1 MKRRSLLLFSFF
13 LWTSCSN
20 VDTYIYPEI
29 IPESVA
35 LSGDFVKIES
45 NGKSVN
51 IKDAKSTDDA
61 NKAITVNFTYDYYI
75 GKHEVTCEEYK
86 SINSEKNCT
95 EGTFPVANVTYI
107 DAILYANAKSKAE
120 GLDTAYAYTSKECNK
135 ENCTQL
141 AGFAFRPNVSAYR
154 LPTEAE
160 WLFAAKQGWNID
172 NSWNADN
179 ADAAE
184 TAAHAVCSKKKNKL
198 DICDMEGN
206 VSEWVNDWLGNIWTV
221 TTSNFVGAGDGGSLA
236 ERVIKGGNYHNP
248 ASAINIYSRGDVYTV
263 TSATTSNYLGFRLAY
278 GKIPDAIWM
287 NGNDLSSQI
296 TSITSG
302 GAGNVRKKT
311 RTFKTK
317 LAFRN
322 DDTENLVFIDYSA
335 SDFTP
340 IEIVD
345 TISVY
350 HPEISPDGEHVAFCT
365 KPEGVNAQ
373 SDVYVRDLNNSGSN
387 LVKLNVESAAIP
399 RWKVLDSGD
408 TVIVYVS
415 SAKSNKDSDL
425 FKQESTWMVPF
436 ANGKFG
442 TPQKLFDGAYHGG
455 IDDSLN
461 FAVTG
466 STLLR
471 AHMSN
476 AADTIWYNGEQA
488 CNVSLAKDDSKRT
501 LFLDF
506 GGNTGHDF
514 VGKKY
519 GIHEQI
525 LVIDSTGKL
534 IQSIEAPAGYSFDH
548 TEWASSNLIVASLTN
563 QDGVHEKIVL
573 LDISDNSL
581 TELVTGHELWHPS
594 IWISPTA
601 ATRSSADIDS
611 IANYWTEPADPLIP
625 TKMNV
630 FWTIIDSI
638 EILAL
643 GSSRVSMGFEPYA
656 FKNAM
661 AFNMATVP
669 SDMDVSLYLAKNYV
683 LPHCKN
689 LKALVI
695 SLDLDL
701 WSTMPEIT
709 IQKNTLSLPGFT
721 YDKNHNFWKDESPAK
736 VIETSKKIIS
746 EQAYLHIF
754 REVLGMVRIYDR
766 NSWITGGFNDNPLA
780 SDSIWSDLPTA
791 YKIAQQEFEEI
802 IQLAKEKNVLVVGV
816 VYPQSPFFAQTGSFG
831 KYGMRRST
839 ATKILEEL
847 KALESTYSNYIFMD
861 ENKMGQHDYPDDLAY
876 DYDHLNVY
884 GAEVISKRIDAV
896 ITEALSKKSK
906 Q

>member
-373 SDVYVRDLNNSGSN
+373 SDVYVRDLNSSGSN